1 MPKAFPAEF
10 KNDVVR
16 IARASD
22 QPAAQIARD
31 FGISESCLYGWLK
44 QADIDDGVKAGV
56 PSEVEVELRELR
68 TENKRLATENEILRK
83 AAAFFAK
90 EISPK

>member
-31 FGISESCLYGWLK
+31 FG
-44 QADIDDGVKAGV
+44 
-56 PSEVEVELRELR
+56 
-68 TENKRLATENEILRK
+68 ENRRLATENEILRK